1 MAADDFVRIV
11 RLVDENGNYI
21 ATLPV
26 SLAAGEI
33 SIGAI
38 ELKDGITDDRA
49 EVTPDLRLSTNANQQ
64 VGDADVNNAN
74 PVPVDA
80 TGQGDVPV
88 TLDSEQVDVSD
99 RVARDLGKVNVA
111 DVDGFD
117 SVKGQKAMTES
128 FPVVLPSD
136 QASVPVDATVVTSGG
151 AGATIGVTT
160 GAKVVTDGVGTVQ
173 QYLRGLVTL
182 VAAKIGITV
191 ADGDNA
197 ALGTTTGAAVVT
209 DAAGSV
215 QQYLRGI
222 VKLLISI
229 ISVKIDQ
236 TTPGTTNKVV
246 AETEPIAAAAADIH
260 APAVNTAAVVT
271 YAGVGAVRHCITGM
285 AWSYDGGIPVGG
297 NILVEDVAATDVFNI
312 DITEEGPG
320 FFIFPSPKRAA
331 AVNTAMIIT
340 LAAGGAGVTGKLSVL
355 NHWTE

>member
-1 MAADDFVRIV
+1 MSDILGSTLVRVQKLFKDIGGDAHAETV
-11 RLVDENGNYI
+11 AI
-21 ATLPV
+21 
-26 SLAAGEI
+26 AAGAEI
-33 SIGAI
+33 VGQVSIDQTTPGT
-38 ELKDGITDDRA
+38 TDS
-49 EVTPDLRLSTNANQQ
+49 VS
-64 VGDADVNNAN
+64 V
-74 PVPVDA
+74 A
-80 TGQGDVPV
+80 TGQGAGAVIGAATTDAAVV
-88 TLDSEQVDVSD
+88 T
-99 RVARDLGKVNVA
+99 
-111 DVDGFD
+111 
-117 SVKGQKAMTES
+117 
-128 FPVVLPSD
+128 
-136 QASVPVDATVVTSGG
+136 DATGTIHQYLRGLVKLI
-151 AGATIGVTT
+151 AAKIGVTVADGDNAVLGT
-160 GAKVVTDGVGTVQ
+160 TTAAKVITDASGTVQ
-173 QYLRGLVTL
+173 QYLRG
-182 VAAKIGITV
+182 
-191 ADGDNA
+191 
-197 ALGTTTGAAVVT
+197 
-209 DAAGSV
+209 
-215 QQYLRGI
+215 I
-222 VKLLISI
+222 VHLLISI